1 MDFTPLQNLLTT
13 YKSYLV
19 WDFLF
24 KKDNY
29 DMDICKVLGMEK
41 DTCRYWDALWGD
53 YYIEFKKWKSIW
65 LDLVRYSE
73 IIVWHVPDAQ
83 RDTVTLFFIP
93 DKERTQIDV
102 IYGIKTSRLIDALGL
117 TADMAHT
124 LINLNISMPRSLN
137 AQASLTVSDIRKIA
151 DFSI

>member
-93 DKERTQIDV
+93 DKERTQI
-102 IYGIKTSRLIDALGL
+102 
-117 TADMAHT
+117 
-124 LINLNISMPRSLN
+124 NLNISMPRSLN